1 MALQTCVI
9 APDRVLWDG
18 PIDEALFSAT
28 SGSLGV
34 LEGHAPLL
42 TALDIGP
49 MRLRAGSWINFAV
62 MGGFATVQKGCLTV
76 IVNEAYRGD
85 ELDLNDVTQE
95 YEEAKSNLER
105 ATGTPQVIEAQVALR
120 RAKARYDACS
130 LQGSN

>member
-1 MALQTCVI
+1 
-9 APDRVLWDG
+9 
-18 PIDEALFSAT
+18 
-28 SGSLGV
+28 
-34 LEGHAPLL
+34 
-42 TALDIGP
+42 
-49 MRLRAGSWINFAV
+49 

-130 LQGSN
+130 LQESN